1 MVDKHSC
8 FNSHDDEHFWCSTE
22 VDKSGK
28 HIPGHWGYC
37 TETETCL
44 CGSNKVIKGFS
55 YNRKYAEV
63 LKRKSKITSNFY
75 SNKSKF
81 FLKFYSLE
89 I

>member
-1 MVDKHSC
+1 MNIFGAQLKKTNLEKIYQDIGVIARTA
-8 FNSHDDEHFWCSTE
+8 TE
-22 VDKSGK
+22 A
-28 HIPGHWGYC
+28 
-37 TETETCL
+37 CL

-55 YNRKYAEV
+55 YNGKYAEV

-81 FLKFYSLE
+81 FLKLYSLE